1 LNDEMPSGGGL
12 EVNSLAQF
20 ALQRRYPRYLVHL
33 PFLYRPNLPGSDAF
47 EMGWTFDLSEQGACI
62 ELAQRFPP
70 ATSMRLNLQTDRR
83 TIEVD
88 AEVAWAGTPA
98 LPGGILHGVILNH
111 IAPDHRQAL
120 RDLLPTTAP
129 AGTAGVRLHLDLPI
143 TCHLN
148 GQGAPC
154 FEGRTGDV
162 SREGLLIFLP
172 VTLAQDTEL
181 EITLHAPG
189 EPLRM
194 PGKIVWVRSAANTPP
209 GEPIAH
215 GFRFTSLRW
224 CTPLILAALLG
235 KPLQDRQPSS
245 RSPKKALVR

>member
-1 LNDEMPSGGGL
+1 MTDW
-12 EVNSLAQF
+12 

-33 PFLYRPNLPGSDAF
+33 PFLYRPNLPGSKAF
-47 EMGWTFDLSEQGACI
+47 EMGWTFDLSEQGACV

-111 IAPDHRQAL
+111 IAPEHRQAL
-120 RDLLPTTAP
+120 RDLLPATGPVGTT
-129 AGTAGVRLHLDLPI
+129 GLRLHLDLPI

-172 VTLAQDTEL
+172 IALAQDTEL
-181 EITLHAPG
+181 EITLHTHA

-194 PGKIVWVRSAANTPP
+194 PGKIVWARSAETAAP

-224 CTPLILAALLG
+224 CSPLILATLLG
-235 KPLQDRQPSS
+235 KPLQDRQRSS
-245 RSPKKALVR
+245 RSAKKTPAR

>member
-1 LNDEMPSGGGL
+1 L
-12 EVNSLAQF
+12 
-20 ALQRRYPRYLVHL
+20 ALQRRHPRYLVQL
-33 PFLYRPNLPGSDAF
+33 PCLYRPNLSGSEEF
-47 EMGWTFDLSEQGACI
+47 EMGWTFDLSEGGACV
-62 ELAQRFPP
+62 ELAQRFLPP
-70 ATSMRLNLQTDRR
+70 TPLRLNLQTDHA
-83 TIEVD
+83 TIELD
-88 AEVAWAGTPA
+88 AEVAWAGTPT
-98 LPGGILHGVILNH
+98 LPGGVLHGVMLSH

-120 RDLLPTTAP
+120 RDLLPSTGPTATT
-129 AGTAGVRLHLDLPI
+129 GVRLHLELPI

-172 VTLAQDTEL
+172 VALAQDTEL

-194 PGKIVWVRSAANTPP
+194 PGKIVWVRSAAKTPP

-245 RSPKKALVR
+245 RSPKKTPAR

>member
-1 LNDEMPSGGGL
+1 MTGW
-12 EVNSLAQF
+12 

-33 PFLYRPNLPGSDAF
+33 PFLYRANLPGSKAF
-47 EMGWTFDLSEQGACI
+47 EMGWTFDLSEQGACV

-111 IAPDHRQAL
+111 IAPEHRQAL
-120 RDLLPTTAP
+120 RDLLPATGPVATT
-129 AGTAGVRLHLDLPI
+129 GLRLHLDLPI

-172 VTLAQDTEL
+172 VALAQDTEL
-181 EITLHAPG
+181 EITLHTSA

-194 PGKIVWVRSAANTPP
+194 PGKIVWARSAETAAP

-224 CTPLILAALLG
+224 CTPLILATLLG

-245 RSPKKALVR
+245 RSAKKTPAR

>member
-1 LNDEMPSGGGL
+1 MTGP
-12 EVNSLAQF
+12 

-33 PFLYRPNLPGSDAF
+33 PFLYRVHTPGFNGF
-47 EMGWTFDLSEQGACI
+47 EMGWTFDLSERGACV

-70 ATSMRLNLQTDRR
+70 STSLRLNLQTDRT

-98 LPGGILHGVILNH
+98 LPGGILHGVILNR

-120 RDLLPTTAP
+120 RDLLPSTGP
-129 AGTAGVRLHLDLPI
+129 AGTTGVRLHLELPI

-154 FEGRTGDV
+154 YQGRTGDV

-172 VTLAQDTEL
+172 VALAQDLEL
-181 EITLHAPG
+181 EITLHTPG

-194 PGKIVWVRSAANTPP
+194 PGKIVWVRSAETTAP

-224 CTPLILAALLG
+224 CTPLILTTLLG

-245 RSPKKALVR
+245 RSPKKTPAR

>member
-1 LNDEMPSGGGL
+1 
-12 EVNSLAQF
+12 
-20 ALQRRYPRYLVHL
+20 
-33 PFLYRPNLPGSDAF
+33 
-47 EMGWTFDLSEQGACI
+47 MGWTFDLSEQGACI

-129 AGTAGVRLHLDLPI
+129 AGTAGVRLHLELPI

>member
-1 LNDEMPSGGGL
+1 MPSGGGL

-111 IAPDHRQAL
+111 IAPNHRQAL

-172 VTLAQDTEL
+172 VALTQDTEL

-245 RSPKKALVR
+245 RLPKKALAR